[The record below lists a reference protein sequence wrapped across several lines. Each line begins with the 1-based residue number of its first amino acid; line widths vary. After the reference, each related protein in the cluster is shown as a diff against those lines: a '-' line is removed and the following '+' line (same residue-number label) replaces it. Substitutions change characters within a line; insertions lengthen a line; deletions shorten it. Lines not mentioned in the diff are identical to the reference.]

1 MLYSDTVN
9 TLTGDQLHQLVT
21 QKMVLKGTL
30 MQIWKSTNISVF
42 IWKKNMLKISHLNIF
57 YFLRYAHVRYVKS
70 LFTNIPK

>member
-30 MQIWKSTNISVF
+30 MQI
-42 IWKKNMLKISHLNIF
+42 
-57 YFLRYAHVRYVKS
+57 
-70 LFTNIPK
+70 